1 MSQVHDAE
9 PNDIY
14 IDEKGNVWRV
24 TAVCNEPTVQMS
36 LLEHENPYANKKIQ
50 TINGGVNGMMW
61 DGFKR
66 IYRGD
71 KI

>member
-14 IDEKGNVWRV
+14 IDEKANVWRV
-24 TAVCNEPTVQMS
+24 EPTVQMIS
-36 LLEHENPYANKKIQ
+36 LEHENPYANKKIQ
-50 TINGGVNGMMW
+50 TINGGVNLIMW